1 MSNPTMAIY
10 NFTDEQLINEMKN
23 RFEFNIIA
31 KKNKKYDF
39 CDDVWNEIKEYAG
52 IYHISINWNVDKISI
67 KHIHQMFRGQ
77 TNTYFKKY
85 TKVSKGHMLKR
96 LLQIK
101 KSKELMIELNVFI
114 NPVKP
119 KKEPKEQNPLLDTVS
134 VGDEVIYEGFLGLV
148 AKINKTSITFKK
160 YKMEE
165 GQDEDETAFTRQ
177 TFTYS
182 RSQYI
187 KTETEKGVAIRLFR
201 LPYPTELDYH
211 RRSVDYGY

>member
-1 MSNPTMAIY
+1 MAIY

-101 KSKELMIELNVFI
+101 KSKKLVLHSRNTKWRK
-114 NPVKP
+114 VK
-119 KKEPKEQNPLLDTVS
+119 T
-134 VGDEVIYEGFLGLV
+134 
-148 AKINKTSITFKK
+148 
-160 YKMEE
+160 KMKRHLR
-165 GQDEDETAFTRQ
+165 DKL
-177 TFTYS
+177 S
-182 RSQYI
+182 LI
-187 KTETEKGVAIRLFR
+187 VVVNI
-201 LPYPTELDYH
+201 
-211 RRSVDYGY
+211 